1 MTDCEHTDYEH
12 PLIARSYGQARM
24 LPAEAMAT
32 WVAKIKKAADL
43 NIEAQLV
50 LDLGCGVGRFLD
62 PLAEAFPYARV
73 VGVEPAM
80 AMIREVRVCAG
91 PRISLVR
98 ARAPA
103 LPFSDRSFD
112 VIFISMVL
120 HYFIDP
126 IQGLRDCYR
135 ILRPGGAILVRS
147 GTKESIPSF
156 RFLADFPEAMQIELE
171 RMPTRRRLVET
182 VRSAGLSGVRL
193 ESVPQISVKS
203 YSEYYERVR
212 LRGFPSLALISDDDF
227 RKGLA
232 RFAQTCQHQSPH
244 AVPPEEIVDL
254 VVGRKPG

>member
-1 MTDCEHTDYEH
+1 MTDCEHTDYER
-12 PLIARSYGQARM
+12 PSIARRYGEARL
-24 LPAEAMAT
+24 LPADAMAK
-32 WVAKIKKAADL
+32 WVAKIREAAGQK
-43 NIEAQLV
+43 NEAQLV

-62 PLAEAFPYARV
+62 PLAQAFPCARV

-80 AMIREVRVCAG
+80 AMIHEVRVCPGA
-91 PRISLVR
+91 RISLVR

-112 VIFISMVL
+112 IIFISMVL
-120 HYFIDP
+120 HYLVDP

-135 ILRPGGAILVRS
+135 ILRPGGALLVRS

-156 RFLADFPEAMQIELE
+156 RFLADFPKAMRIELE

-182 VRSAGLSGVRL
+182 VRSAGLSGVTL
-193 ESVPQISVKS
+193 ESVTQISVRT

-232 RFAQTCQHQSPH
+232 RFAETCQHQAPH
-244 AVPPEEIVDL
+244 AAPPEEIVDL